1 MRYPTLA
8 ASPHPPFDVS
18 SFAPPGVNI
27 INNMMMARFHRGPSA
42 LTYIWFYYQVRNHG
56 PWDYK
61 NQRGRK
67 YAAFGNFNYGAVGAA
82 AGIPDQIL
90 LRGAGAAQI
99 LAGTSRPEFADYPG
113 PDSYGDDPEDQ
124 TWIRAG
130 IDYAK
135 RSGF

>member
-1 MRYPTLA
+1 
-8 ASPHPPFDVS
+8 
-18 SFAPPGVNI
+18 
-27 INNMMMARFHRGPSA
+27 MMMARFHRGPSA

-61 NQRGRK
+61 NQCGK
-67 YAAFGNFNYGAVGAA
+67 QYAAFGNFNYGAVGAA

-90 LRGAGAAQI
+90 LRGAGAAQK

-113 PDSYGDDPEDQ
+113 HDSYGDDPEDQ

>member
-8 ASPHPPFDVS
+8 ASPHPPYDVS

-27 INNMMMARFHRGPSA
+27 VNNMMMARFHRGPSA

-61 NQRGRK
+61 QRDRK

-90 LRGAGAAQI
+90 LRGAGAAQT
-99 LAGTSRPEFADYPG
+99 LAGTSRPEFADYQG
-113 PDSYGDDPEDQ
+113 PNSYGDDPEDQ

-130 IDYAK
+130 LDYAK

>member
-1 MRYPTLA
+1 
-8 ASPHPPFDVS
+8 
-18 SFAPPGVNI
+18 VNI
-27 INNMMMARFHRGPSA
+27 VNNMMLARFHRGPSA
-42 LTYIWFYYQVRNHG
+42 LTYVWFYYQVRGRG

-61 NQRGRK
+61 QRGRQFEG
-67 YAAFGNFNYGAVGAA
+67 FGNFHYGAVGHA

-113 PDSYGDDPEDQ
+113 PNSYGDDPQDQ

>member
-1 MRYPTLA
+1 MRYPALA
-8 ASPHPPFDVS
+8 ASPHPPWDAS

-27 INNMMMARFHRGPSA
+27 INNMMIARFHHGPSA
-42 LTYIWFYYQVRNHG
+42 LTYIWFYHQVKNHG

-61 NQRGRK
+61 NQSGK
-67 YAAFGNFNYGAVGAA
+67 QYANFGNFHYGAVGHA
-82 AGIPDQIL
+82 AGIADEVL
-90 LRGAGAAQI
+90 LRAAGAAQI
-99 LAGTSRPEFADYPG
+99 LAGTSSPAFSDYPG

-135 RSGF
+135 RTGF

>member
-1 MRYPTLA
+1 
-8 ASPHPPFDVS
+8 
-18 SFAPPGVNI
+18 
-27 INNMMMARFHRGPSA
+27 MMMARFHRGPSA

-90 LRGAGAAQI
+90 LRGAGAA
-99 LAGTSRPEFADYPG
+99 
-113 PDSYGDDPEDQ
+113 
-124 TWIRAG
+124 
-130 IDYAK
+130 
-135 RSGF
+135 

>member
-8 ASPHPPFDVS
+8 ANPHPPYDIS
-18 SFAPPGVNI
+18 AITPPGVSV

-42 LTYIWFYYQVRNHG
+42 LTYVWFYYQVRNHG

-61 NQRGRK
+61 QRGSK

-82 AGIPDQIL
+82 AGIPDQVL
-90 LRGAGAAQI
+90 LRGAGAAQM

-113 PDSYGDDPEDQ
+113 PNSYGDDPQDQ